1 MEKLNKCG
9 GVPTNDS
16 VGDNTIRMIVQVDV
30 PYESKIMN
38 YGDVSKQKILDFI
51 NSDAFTSYSMSA
63 GPSTTGIEN
72 SE

>member
-16 VGDNTIRMIVQVDV
+16 VGDNTIRMTVQVDV

-51 NSDAFTSYSMSA
+51 NSDAFTSYSISA

>member
-1 MEKLNKCG
+1 MKELNKCG
-9 GVPTNDS
+9 GVPTNDN
-16 VGDNTIRMIVQVDV
+16 VGSDTIRMTVQVDV

-51 NSDAFTSYSMSA
+51 NSDAFTSYSISA
-63 GPSTTGIEN
+63 GPSTKGIEV

>member
-1 MEKLNKCG
+1 MKELNKCG

-16 VGDNTIRMIVQVDV
+16 VGDNTIRMTVQVDV